1 LNSSKVGEIK
11 VRPVEDMLKD
21 LPLGVSALTE
31 QKVHNKKLTCII
43 IKDDFKDF
51 IYLPNSMEFNFKSAY
66 VKSNKVIS
74 GHLIIRMKDDIKE
87 KYYPFHFNYYDEKT
101 LSLII
106 NLSHQRKLY
115 LILGNKYNEYK
126 IVCFRNSLKSFF
138 RRYIINCINYGYRWS
153 DEDYKESICNLV
165 SSFPSIDD
173 LWKRLGGQITMSIL
187 KKV

>member
-11 VRPVEDMLKD
+11 VRAIEDVLKD

-31 QKVHNKKLTCII
+31 RKVENRQVTYII

-51 IYLPNSMEFNFKSAY
+51 LYLPNSMNFNFKSAY

-74 GHLIIRMKDDIKE
+74 GHLIIKMKDDIKE
-87 KYYPFHFNYYDEKT
+87 KYYPFHFNYYNEKT

-106 NLSHQRKLY
+106 NLSRQSKIY

-126 IVCFRNSLKSFF
+126 VVCFRNSLKSFF
-138 RRYIINCINYGYRWS
+138 RRYIINCISYGYRWN
-153 DEDYKESICNLV
+153 DKDYKESIYNLV

-173 LWKRLGGQITMSIL
+173 LWDQLGGEITMNIL